1 MITPV
6 SVEIFEDQIWQMS
19 LGERAAVAG
28 VLAQLA
34 PGLAIEIG
42 SAEGAGLRRIAAY
55 TGEVHSFDLASPS
68 LPVPDNVTLHTG
80 DSHELLPRLLGELAQ
95 QERNVDF
102 VLVDGDHA
110 PEGVRRDLED
120 LLNSPALARTVIL
133 IHDTANERVR
143 QGIDAVR
150 FTAWPKV
157 AHVELDWLPG
167 RLFAEP
173 ALRNELWYGIGLV
186 LVDSARPAYL
196 TGSVYEQRY
205 HPAAPLLAD
214 MRDLVLARER
224 APAGLDERDD
234 PAHLRKRLL
243 ALTVELSVAR
253 MREVELQA
261 QLSDVTERAEQ
272 AERMGERAQRTL
284 GDVMGS
290 ASWRMTEPLRGA
302 KRRAARRKG

>member
-34 PGLAIEIG
+34 PALAIEIG
-42 SAEGAGLRRIAAY
+42 SAEGAGLRRIAACS
-55 TGEVHSFDLASPS
+55 GEVHSFDLAPPS
-68 LPVPDNVTLHTG
+68 LPIPDNVTLHTG
-80 DSHELLPRLLGELAQ
+80 DSHELLPRLLAELAQ

-102 VLVDGDHA
+102 VLVDGDHS

-133 IHDTANERVR
+133 VHDTANERVR
-143 QGIDAVR
+143 RGIDAVR
-150 FTAWPKV
+150 FSAWPKV
-157 AHVELDWLPG
+157 THVELDWLPG

-186 LVDSARPAYL
+186 LVDSARLAYL

-224 APAGLDERDD
+224 APAGPDERDD

-243 ALTVELSVAR
+243 ALTVELAGAR
-253 MREVELQA
+253 MREGELQA
-261 QLSDVTERAEQ
+261 QLRAVTERVDEVERMRER
-272 AERMGERAQRTL
+272 AERTL
-284 GDVMGS
+284 ENVMSS
-290 ASWRMTEPLRGA
+290 ASWKMTVPLRSA